1 MISTLPVNAPLRQRP
16 LKCLADLINET
27 VRVGHIMVTTPTILD
42 ATSRRIMLALDA
54 DPRATVGGLAESLRL
69 ARGTVQNRIAQLF
82 DGTTLRAASVTV
94 PPEALGYSIR
104 AIVTAEVDQDRFD
117 EAMLALREIPTIIE
131 CVATSGENDL
141 LCQVVARDTSDL
153 YEVGQRI
160 LRCPGI
166 RRTATSIV
174 LKELIAYRTTPLLR
188 P

>member
-1 MISTLPVNAPLRQRP
+1 MISTLPVNTPLQQRP
-16 LKCLADLINET
+16 LECLANLINET

-82 DGTTLRAASVTV
+82 DGTTLRAASVAV

-141 LCQVVARDTSDL
+141 LCQVVARDTNDL

>member
-1 MISTLPVNAPLRQRP
+1 M
-16 LKCLADLINET
+16 
-27 VRVGHIMVTTPTILD
+27 VRTPKMLD
-42 ATSRRIMLALDA
+42 ATSRRIVLALDA

-69 ARGTVQNRIAQLF
+69 ARGTVQSRIAQLF
-82 DGTTLRAASVTV
+82 DGRTLRPQSVTV

-117 EAMLALREIPTIIE
+117 EAMVALREIPTIIE

-141 LCQVVARDTSDL
+141 LCQVVAHDTDDL

-174 LKELIAYRTTPLLR
+174 LKELIAYRTTPLLER
-188 P
+188 G

>member
-1 MISTLPVNAPLRQRP
+1 MI
-16 LKCLADLINET
+16 
-27 VRVGHIMVTTPTILD
+27 TTPTILD

-69 ARGTVQNRIAQLF
+69 ARGTVQNRIALLF
-82 DGTTLRAASVTV
+82 DGRTLRPASVTV
-94 PPEALGYSIR
+94 PPESLGYSIR

-117 EAMLALREIPTIIE
+117 EAMLALREISTIIE

-141 LCQVVARDTSDL
+141 LCQVVARDTNDL

-174 LKELIAYRTTPLLR
+174 LKELIAYRTTPLLK

>member
-1 MISTLPVNAPLRQRP
+1 
-16 LKCLADLINET
+16 
-27 VRVGHIMVTTPTILD
+27 MVTMPTILD
-42 ATSRRIMLALDA
+42 TTSRRIMLALDA

-82 DGTTLRAASVTV
+82 DGKTLRPASVTV

-141 LCQVVARDTSDL
+141 LCQVVARDTNDL

-174 LKELIAYRTTPLLR
+174 LKELIAYRTTPLLK

>member
-1 MISTLPVNAPLRQRP
+1 MITP
-16 LKCLADLINET
+16 
-27 VRVGHIMVTTPTILD
+27 PTILD

-82 DGTTLRAASVTV
+82 DGTTLRAASVAV

-141 LCQVVARDTSDL
+141 LCQVVARDTNDL

>member
-1 MISTLPVNAPLRQRP
+1 
-16 LKCLADLINET
+16 
-27 VRVGHIMVTTPTILD
+27 MVTLPTILD
-42 ATSRRIMLALDA
+42 ATARRIVLALDA

-82 DGTTLRAASVTV
+82 DGTTLRPTSVTV
-94 PPEALGYSIR
+94 PPGVLGYSIR

-117 EAMLALREIPTIIE
+117 EAMVALREIPTIIE
-131 CVATSGENDL
+131 CLATSGENDL
-141 LCQVVARDTSDL
+141 LCQVVVRDTDDL

-160 LRCPGI
+160 LRCPGV

>member
-1 MISTLPVNAPLRQRP
+1 MISTLPVNTPFQQRP
-16 LKCLADLINET
+16 LECLANLINET
-27 VRVGHIMVTTPTILD
+27 VRVAHIMITTPTILD

-82 DGTTLRAASVTV
+82 DGTTLRAASVAV

-141 LCQVVARDTSDL
+141 LCQVVARDTNDL

>member
-1 MISTLPVNAPLRQRP
+1 MI
-16 LKCLADLINET
+16 
-27 VRVGHIMVTTPTILD
+27 TTPTILD

-82 DGTTLRAASVTV
+82 DGRTLRPASVTV
-94 PPEALGYSIR
+94 PPESLGYSIR

-117 EAMLALREIPTIIE
+117 EAMLALREIATIIE

-141 LCQVVARDTSDL
+141 LCQVVARDTNDL

>member
-1 MISTLPVNAPLRQRP
+1 MISTLPVNTPLQQRP
-16 LKCLADLINET
+16 LECLANLINET
-27 VRVGHIMVTTPTILD
+27 VRVAHIMITTPTILD

-82 DGTTLRAASVTV
+82 DGTTLRAASVAV

-141 LCQVVARDTSDL
+141 LCQVVARDTNDL

>member
-1 MISTLPVNAPLRQRP
+1 
-16 LKCLADLINET
+16 
-27 VRVGHIMVTTPTILD
+27 MVTTPTILD

-82 DGTTLRAASVTV
+82 DGTTLRAASVAV

-141 LCQVVARDTSDL
+141 LCQVVARDTNDL

>member
-1 MISTLPVNAPLRQRP
+1 MISTLPVNTPLQQRP
-16 LKCLADLINET
+16 PKCLANLINET
-27 VRVGHIMVTTPTILD
+27 VRVAHIMITTPTILD

-82 DGTTLRAASVTV
+82 DGTTLRAASVAV

-141 LCQVVARDTSDL
+141 LCQVVARDTNDL

>member
-1 MISTLPVNAPLRQRP
+1 MI
-16 LKCLADLINET
+16 
-27 VRVGHIMVTTPTILD
+27 TTPTILD

-82 DGTTLRAASVTV
+82 DGTTLRAASVAV

-141 LCQVVARDTSDL
+141 LCQVVARDTNDL